1 MKVGLKKY
9 VFLLIFASFSHVALS
24 QKGTTAFPQQIDE
37 AYYQRWTG
45 GSVEVETHFSIRFKK
60 PLSANIQLQKVYFH
74 YQEAS
79 LQLKP
84 NNIYVAYFYSKRG
97 KQDYIMDS
105 DSVKEYG
112 NEAPLKTKAKFAL
125 KPNEAVVSY
134 LKNGK
139 HYYYKINNAKELPM
153 IVYPA
158 MNKPKN

>member
-9 VFLLIFASFSHVALS
+9 VFLLIFASFSHVVLG
-24 QKGTTAFPQQIDE
+24 QKFTTVSPQQIEE

-45 GSVEVETHFSIRFKK
+45 GSVEIETRFSILFKK

-74 YQEAS
+74 NQEAS
-79 LQLKP
+79 FQLKP
-84 NNIYVAYFYSKRG
+84 DNIYVAYFYSKKG

-112 NEAPLKTKAKFAL
+112 NEPPLKTKPKFAL
-125 KPNEAVVSY
+125 KPNEAMVSY

-139 HYYYKINNAKELPM
+139 TCYFKISNAKELPM

-158 MNKPKN
+158 MNKQKN

>member
-9 VFLLIFASFSHVALS
+9 VFLLIFGGFSHIVLS
-24 QKGTTAFPQQIDE
+24 QKLAIVSPQQIEE
-37 AYYQRWTG
+37 AYYQRWKS
-45 GSVEVETHFSIRFKK
+45 GSIEIETRFSIRFKK
-60 PLSANIQLQKVYFH
+60 PLSANIQLKKVYFH

-79 LQLKP
+79 FQLKS
-84 NNIYVAYFYSKRG
+84 NNIYVAHFYPKSS

-105 DSVKEYG
+105 DFIKEYG
-112 NEAPLKTKAKFAL
+112 NEPPLKTKPKFNL

-139 HYYYKINNAKELPM
+139 THYFKISNVKELPM

-158 MNKPKN
+158 MNKQKK

>member
-9 VFLLIFASFSHVALS
+9 VFLLILGGFTHVVLS
-24 QKGTTAFPQQIDE
+24 QKLATVPPQQIKE
-37 AYYQRWTG
+37 AYYQKWTG
-45 GSVEVETHFSIRFKK
+45 GSVEIETRFSIRFKK

-74 YQEAS
+74 NHEAS
-79 LQLKP
+79 FQLKP
-84 NNIYVAYFYSKRG
+84 NNIYVAYFYSKSN

-112 NEAPLKTKAKFAL
+112 NKPPLKTKPKFAL

-139 HYYYKINNAKELPM
+139 IYYFKIINAKELPM
-153 IVYPA
+153 IVYPT
-158 MNKPKN
+158 MNKQKK